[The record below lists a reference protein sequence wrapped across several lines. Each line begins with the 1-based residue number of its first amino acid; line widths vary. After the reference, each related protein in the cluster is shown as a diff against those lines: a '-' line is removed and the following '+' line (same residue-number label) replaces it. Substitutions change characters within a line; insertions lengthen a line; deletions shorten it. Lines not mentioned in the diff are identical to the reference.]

1 MIQLDINGIYTPVN
15 IQKAIENCHL
25 EWIFPLNMV
34 IFHSDVNVYQ
44 RVIPDPTI
52 TPPNETTVI

>member
-1 MIQLDINGIYTPVN
+1 M
-15 IQKAIENCHL
+15 AIEK
-25 EWIFPLNMV
+25 WIFPLNMV